1 MSWIK
6 ITMKFDGTCLVCN
19 QKVIANDIGL
29 WSKGVGVKHEKCAE
43 KNEELK
49 CIMCGDSAGCVR
61 CEFIKECDLRVVSKL
76 CICKKCEQEQNSFD
90 SYKNSVMKKFPLLN
104 LKI

>member
-19 QKVIANDIGL
+19 QKVKAKDIGL
-29 WSKGVGVKHEKCAE
+29 WSKGIGVKHEKCAE
-43 KNEELK
+43 KNEELR
-49 CIMCGDSAGCVR
+49 CIMCGGSAGCIS
-61 CEFIKECDLRVVSKL
+61 CEFIKECYLQAVSQL

-90 SYKNSVMKKFPLLN
+90 SYKNSVIKKFPLLN

>member
-1 MSWIK
+1 MPSCRICNKPLFWK
-6 ITMKFDGTCLVCN
+6 QPYKQGDRPVEKDGSIHNC
-19 QKVIANDIGL
+19 
-29 WSKGVGVKHEKCAE
+29 SKLQNGNKD
-43 KNEELK
+43 LK
-49 CIMCGDSAGCVR
+49 CIMCGGSAGCIHY
-61 CEFIKECDLRVVSKL
+61 EFIKECDLQAVSQL